1 MDIRLYVPEYHD
13 SVFVAILGSGTPEPV
28 LVMLLAHLPLRE
40 SIRVEVEAD
49 GREYEICK
57 VYQQDLGDYDAAHF
71 FKVRVKMGTVIECF
85 DTCVLWVANGVALG
99 LFRLVMDGSVCVG
112 LERAEHWGT
121 VWTPGGVQKEN
132 GNWNGASDEDRIT
145 DFVIQQLTTA
155 VDEYMEENA
164 GA

>member
-1 MDIRLYVPEYHD
+1 MDIRLYVPKYHH
-13 SVFVAILGSGTPEPV
+13 SVFAAILGSGTPEPV
-28 LVMLLAHLPLRE
+28 LVMLLAHLPMHE
-40 SIRVEVEAD
+40 SIMVEMEAD

-71 FKVRVKMGTVIECF
+71 FKVRVTMGTVIECF
-85 DTCVLWVANGVALG
+85 DTYVLWVANGVALG
-99 LFRLVMDGSVCVG
+99 LFRLLMDGNVCVG

-121 VWTPGGVQKEN
+121 AWTPWAQKEN
-132 GNWNGASDEDRIT
+132 GQWTGVADGDRIT
-145 DFVIQQLTTA
+145 DFVIQQLATA